1 MRTFFVSLVTLILC
15 SAAAQ
20 AEIVLDNF
28 DQASTVNNNF
38 VPANSGNPAT
48 LNDGFTGTRTVSVSP
63 AGAGS
68 TPNVQFSAVGGGGGF
83 NFSSNAAGGSIT
95 LDYAIAPSWNLST
108 GVFNLNLSI
117 FQSVIGSWAV
127 TVSTNGGAQSSGPI
141 AVASG
146 SSINFAPGVASV
158 SDVRVVLA
166 SSTAGAIINNAG
178 FGRIVANPEPASL
191 ALLGLTGLGGVFV
204 ARRRKKSK
212 QAA

>member
-1 MRTFFVSLVTLILC
+1 MKTLFRIAMAMML
-15 SAAAQ
+15 STVAVQ
-20 AEIVLDNF
+20 AEIVLDDFN
-28 DQASTVNNNF
+28 QASTVNNNF

-68 TPNVQFSAVGGGGGF
+68 TPNVQFSALGGGGF
-83 NFSSNAAGGSIT
+83 NFSSNATGGAVT
-95 LDYAIAPSWNLST
+95 LDYVISPSWDLSA
-108 GVFNLNLSI
+108 GLINLNLDI
-117 FQSVIGSWAV
+117 FQSVIGAWTV
-127 TVSTNGGAQSSGPI
+127 TVSTNGGTQTSGAI

-146 SSINFAPGVASV
+146 SSVNFAPGVASV
-158 SDVRVVLA
+158 ADVRVVLA

-204 ARRRKKSK
+204 ARRRKKSE

>member
-1 MRTFFVSLVTLILC
+1 MKTLFRIAMAMML
-15 SAAAQ
+15 STVAVQ
-20 AEIVLDNF
+20 AEIVLDDFN
-28 DQASTVNNNF
+28 QASTVNNNF

-68 TPNVQFSAVGGGGGF
+68 TPNVQFSALGGGGF
-83 NFSSNAAGGSIT
+83 NFSSNAPGGAVT
-95 LDYAIAPSWNLST
+95 LDYVISPSWDLSA
-108 GVFNLNLSI
+108 GLINLNLDI
-117 FQSVIGSWAV
+117 FQSVIGAWTV
-127 TVSTNGGAQSSGPI
+127 TVSTNGGTQTSGAI

-146 SSINFAPGVASV
+146 SSVNFAPGVASV
-158 SDVRVVLA
+158 ADVRVVLT

-204 ARRRKKSK
+204 ARRRKKSE